1 MVVFVI
7 KKTIMLIL
15 IPLLTLVTVQIC
27 LKYPDTRGIFTSIEK
42 YENINYTGIDD
53 NSERKLML
61 NLTEGTP
68 SKDIVI
74 LYNGYEVGYM
84 DSYTRY
90 ITIRCDGVL
99 QINNKTMANL
109 RVDVSSK
116 DELKSLE
123 ETNSASPEGIST
135 LCYIKI

>member
-53 NSERKLML
+53 SSERKLML
-61 NLTEGTP
+61 NLTKGTP

-74 LYNGYEVGYM
+74 LFNGYEVGHM
-84 DSYTRY
+84 ESYTRY

-99 QINNKTMANL
+99 QIKNKTKAT
-109 RVDVSSK
+109 VKIDVNSK
-116 DELKSLE
+116 DKLNSFE

>member
-15 IPLLTLVTVQIC
+15 IPLLALVTVQIC
-27 LKYPDTRGIFTSIEK
+27 LKYPGTREIFTSIEK

-53 NSERKLML
+53 NSERKIML

-74 LYNGYEVGYM
+74 LYNGYKVGYM
-84 DSYTRY
+84 DGYTRY

-99 QINNKTMANL
+99 QINNKTKANL

-116 DELKSLE
+116 DELKSFE
-123 ETNSASPEGIST
+123 KTNSDTPEGIST